1 MLHQIRHIYIHI
13 CISTSHHPIYVLHQ
27 IRHIVGAS
35 LAVVNGLVPRD
46 VLSIAL
52 GTTNLV
58 LSNLVL
64 AGSDLRDVL
73 SIALG
78 TPR

>member
-1 MLHQIRHIYIHI
+1 MTFLLHQISLYIY
-13 CISTSHHPIYVLHQ
+13 IYVLHQ

-64 AGSDLRDVL
+64 AGRSSDVL
-73 SIALG
+73 AIALG
-78 TPR
+78 TPP

>member
-1 MLHQIRHIYIHI
+1 M
-13 CISTSHHPIYVLHQ
+13 
-27 IRHIVGAS
+27 VGAS

-64 AGSDLRDVL
+64 AGSNLRDVL

-78 TPR
+78 TPP